1 MSNILYY
8 SNYCEN
14 SKNLLRN
21 LSKSKIQEDLHY
33 ICIDRRVTNP
43 DGKLYVLLK
52 NGQSLIL
59 PPTITKVPALLQ
71 LNRGN
76 HVLFGEQIYKHLQ
89 PRENSFNNKA
99 TYNNG
104 EPQAFSLGSINSGIA
119 SDNFSFL
126 DMTSDELLAKGNGGT
141 RQLYHYS
148 TVNDNISI
156 ETPPDNY
163 VPEKIG
169 NENVSLSNIQ
179 AKREKEMND
188 IIKKNPISY

>member
-21 LSKSKIQEDLHY
+21 LSKSKIQEELHY

-43 DGKLYVLLK
+43 DGKIYVLLK

-89 PRENSFNNKA
+89 PRENSFTNKA

-104 EPQAFSLGSINSGIA
+104 EPQAFSLGNINSGIA

-126 DMTSDELLAKGNGGT
+126 DMSSDELLAKGNGGT

-148 TVNDNISI
+148 TVNDNITI
-156 ETPPDNY
+156 ETPPDTY
-163 VPEKIG
+163 VPSKIG

-188 IIKKNPISY
+188 IIKKKPMTL